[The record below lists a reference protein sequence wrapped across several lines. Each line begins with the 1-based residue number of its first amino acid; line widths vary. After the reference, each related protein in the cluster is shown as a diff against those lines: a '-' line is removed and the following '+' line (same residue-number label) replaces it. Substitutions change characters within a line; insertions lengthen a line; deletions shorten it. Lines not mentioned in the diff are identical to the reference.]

1 MECGKPGQGQL
12 IKKLTIRDIAN
23 AASVSVG
30 TVSRVLN
37 GHKSVSPEN
46 RRRVEAVILK
56 FGYRPHPIAQ
66 SMRTNSTKMI
76 GSLARNLT
84 FPMMA
89 GFINSAEPILNQA
102 GYALVFANG
111 NDSVE
116 HELMIIEMFLRRR
129 MDGLLMTLCDE
140 GAPQLRKALKAVN
153 VPMILLDRELDLDTD
168 TVWIDHRGGSAL
180 ATDYLLELGHR
191 RIALL
196 AGSMLVRPSRETE
209 AGFRGAY
216 AARGLIPAERL
227 IVHSDFM
234 AASAYRNTAD
244 LLAMGEPP
252 SAIVIGGT
260 MMLPGV
266 LRAINEARLRIPE
279 DVSII
284 NGCDSDLAEFATPSI
299 TVMRK
304 DFAGMG
310 TVAAQLLL
318 ERLGETQAKK
328 RKPHRIILPTELIL
342 RQSCAAPAVAG
353 KIAATRRT
361 SARRR

>member
-1 MECGKPGQGQL
+1 M
-12 IKKLTIRDIAN
+12 IKKKPTIRDIAI
-23 AASVSVG
+23 AASVAVG

-46 RRRVEAVILK
+46 RQRVEAVIRK

-76 GSLARNLT
+76 GGLVRNLT

-89 GFINSAEPILNQA
+89 GFINSAEPILNKA
-102 GYALVFANG
+102 GYVLVFANG

-116 HELMIIEMFLRRR
+116 HELMIIEMFQRRR
-129 MDGLLMTLCDE
+129 MDGLLVTLCDE
-140 GAPQLRKALKAVN
+140 GAPELRKALKAVN

-196 AGSMLVRPSRETE
+196 AGNLAVRPARETE

-216 AARGLIPAERL
+216 AVRGLIPEERL

-234 AASAYRNTAD
+234 AATAYRNTAD
-244 LLAMGEPP
+244 LLAMQDPP
-252 SAIVIGGT
+252 SAVIIGGT

-266 LRAINEARLRIPE
+266 LRAINEAHLRIPQ
-279 DVSII
+279 DISII
-284 NGCDSDLAEFATPSI
+284 NGCDSDLAEFAAPPI
-299 TVMRK
+299 AVIRK

-318 ERLGETQAKK
+318 ERLGEAQPKK
-328 RKPHRIILPTELIL
+328 SKSRQIVLPTELIV
-342 RQSCAAPAVAG
+342 RRSCAAPAAVAE
-353 KIAATRRT
+353 KSPATGRK
-361 SARRR
+361 AVRRR

>member
-1 MECGKPGQGQL
+1 M
-12 IKKLTIRDIAN
+12 IKKPTIRDIAH

-46 RRRVEAVILK
+46 RRRVEAVIRK

-66 SMRTNSTKMI
+66 SMRTDSTKMI

-84 FPMMA
+84 FPMMV
-89 GFINSAEPILNQA
+89 GFINSAEPILNKA
-102 GYALVFANG
+102 GYVLVFANG

-140 GAPQLRKALKAVN
+140 GSPKLRKALKAVN

-196 AGSMLVRPSRETE
+196 AGSMVVRPARETE

-216 AARGLIPAERL
+216 AARGLIPAEQL
-227 IVHSDFM
+227 IVRSDFM
-234 AASAYRNTAD
+234 VASAYRSTAD
-244 LLAMGEPP
+244 LLAMESPP
-252 SAIVIGGT
+252 SAIIIGGT

-266 LRAINEARLRIPE
+266 LRAINEAHLRIPE
-279 DVSII
+279 DISII

-299 TVMRK
+299 TVIRK

-318 ERLGETQAKK
+318 ERLGETQPKK
-328 RKPHRIILPTELIL
+328 SKPHRIILPTELIV
-342 RQSCAAPAVAG
+342 RQSCAAPPTVAG
-353 KIAATRRT
+353 NKTATRR
-361 SARRR
+361 AAVRRR

>member
-1 MECGKPGQGQL
+1 M
-12 IKKLTIRDIAN
+12 IKKPTIRDIAH

-30 TVSRVLN
+30 TVSRVIN

-46 RRRVEAVILK
+46 RRRVEAVIRN

-66 SMRTNSTKMI
+66 SMRTNSTKTI

-84 FPMMA
+84 FPMMV
-89 GFINSAEPILNQA
+89 GFINSAEPILNKA
-102 GYALVFANG
+102 GYVLVFANG

-140 GAPQLRKALKAVN
+140 GSPELRKALKAVN
-153 VPMILLDRELDLDTD
+153 VPMVLLDREVDLDTD

-180 ATDYLLELGHR
+180 ATDYLLDLGHR

-196 AGSMLVRPSRETE
+196 AGSMIVRPARETE
-209 AGFRGAY
+209 SGFRGAY

-227 IVHSDFM
+227 IVRGDFM
-234 AASAYRNTAD
+234 VASAYRSTAD
-244 LLAMGEPP
+244 LLAMELPP
-252 SAIVIGGT
+252 TAIIIGGT

-266 LRAINEARLRIPE
+266 LRAINEAHLHIPE
-279 DVSII
+279 DISII

-299 TVMRK
+299 TVIRK

-310 TVAAQLLL
+310 TAAAQLLL
-318 ERLGETQAKK
+318 ERLGEKQPKK
-328 RKPHRIILPTELIL
+328 SKPHRIMLPAELIV
-342 RQSCAAPAVAG
+342 RQSCAAPPRVDGKKTATHRAAV
-353 KIAATRRT
+353 
-361 SARRR
+361 RRR

>member
-1 MECGKPGQGQL
+1 ML
-12 IKKLTIRDIAN
+12 IKKKPTIRDIAH

-37 GHKSVSPEN
+37 EHKSVSPEN
-46 RRRVEAVILK
+46 RQRVEAVIRK

-76 GSLARNLT
+76 GGLVRNLT

-89 GFINSAEPILNQA
+89 GFINSAEPILNKA
-102 GYALVFANG
+102 GYVLVFANG
-111 NDSVE
+111 NDSVA

-129 MDGLLMTLCDE
+129 MDGLLVTLCDE
-140 GAPQLRKALKAVN
+140 GAPELRKALKAVN

-196 AGSMLVRPSRETE
+196 AGNRAVRPARETE

-216 AARGLIPAERL
+216 AARGLAPEEWL
-227 IVHSDFM
+227 IVHSDFI
-234 AASAYRNTAD
+234 ATSAYRNTAD
-244 LLAMGEPP
+244 LLAREEPP
-252 SAIVIGGT
+252 SAIIIGGT

-266 LRAINEARLRIPE
+266 LHAINEAGLRIPE
-279 DVSII
+279 DISII
-284 NGCDSDLAEFATPSI
+284 NGCDSDLAEFATPPI
-299 TVMRK
+299 TVIRK

-310 TVAAQLLL
+310 TVATQLLL
-318 ERLGETQAKK
+318 ERLGEAQPKK
-328 RKPHRIILPTELIL
+328 SKPRRIILPTELIV
-342 RQSCAAPAVAG
+342 RRSCAAPAAVAG
-353 KIAATRRT
+353 KNPATRRT
-361 SARRR
+361 AVRRR

>member
-1 MECGKPGQGQL
+1 M
-12 IKKLTIRDIAN
+12 IKKLTIREIAD

-46 RRRVEAVILK
+46 RRRVEAVIRK
-56 FGYRPHPIAQ
+56 FGYRPHAIAQ

-140 GAPQLRKALKAVN
+140 GSAELRKALKAVN
-153 VPMILLDRELDLDTD
+153 VPMILLDRELDLGTD
-168 TVWIDHRGGSAL
+168 TVWIDHRGGSVL

-196 AGSMLVRPSRETE
+196 AGSMLVRPARETE

-227 IVHSDFM
+227 IVRSDFM
-234 AASAYRNTAD
+234 VTSAYRNTAD

-310 TVAAQLLL
+310 TVAAHLLL

-361 SARRR
+361 SAHRR